1 MKFSLLIIGYFM
13 FVGLIA
19 GEFAIDQQR
28 NINVGNLIYDQFDG
42 PLRSMTKADVTEIVF
57 RNVLTMSLIVGIVAT
72 IVWMALT
79 SFLKI
84 VERPRTVAVN
94 AIIGLSIGAL
104 ISTTVYQILDGFGV
118 SISDG
123 LRMLLRPIME

>member
-1 MKFSLLIIGYFM
+1 MKFSLLNIGYFM

-42 PLRSMTKADVTEIVF
+42 HLRSMTKADVTEIVF

-79 SFLKI
+79 SFSKI

-123 LRMLLRPIME
+123 FRMLLRPIIE